1 MCAAQLILSI
11 DFNIVNIANAT
22 IERQL
27 HFNAGNLQWTV
38 SAYALTYGGFLLLGG
53 RLVDLLGQRRL
64 FILGIAAFALTSLCA
79 GCSQNAAEL
88 IASRAGQG
96 LAASVISPS
105 TLSLLQSLFPDG
117 PARQRALGYWAI
129 SGSAGALV
137 GILPGALLISTLGW
151 RWIFFINAPI
161 SLLGI
166 IGAGFVLP
174 KMNRDAESRRRL
186 DVRGAITVTAALAL
200 VIFGLGEAE
209 SAGWRATETLV
220 PLLLA
225 PLMLGL
231 FVVVERRA
239 REPLVPFSLLRRR
252 AAIGNALAVFAAG
265 SSITTGFLAPLLFQQ
280 VWGGSALRTGIAT
293 IPLQVG
299 FASGARASSVFIGRL
314 GPKRVIL
321 MAALFITIGLVWM
334 AHAPAHDA
342 YWQSFGIPMFVRA
355 FGQGMVIVPIAL
367 IATSD
372 APSRDRGIV
381 SGLYN
386 MCGQLGSAI
395 ALAGIATVFAATTSA
410 AGGGAHGE
418 LRGIHAGFEAA
429 TILPLMVVAVALVG
443 LRRPLK
449 PARSVVQ
456 IPGGETAP
464 LIRDSVD
471 DSLGC

>member
-22 IERQL
+22 IERDL

-64 FILGIAAFALTSLCA
+64 FIVGIAGFALTSLCA
-79 GCSQNAAEL
+79 GCSQNATEL
-88 IASRAGQG
+88 IAARAGQG
-96 LAASVISPS
+96 LCASVISPS

-137 GILPGALLISTLGW
+137 GILPGALLITTLGW

-161 SLLGI
+161 SLVGI
-166 IGAGFVLP
+166 VGAILVMP
-174 KMNRDAESRRRL
+174 KLRPSAERRRRL
-186 DVRGAITVTAALAL
+186 DVPGAVTVTAALAL
-200 VIFGLGEAE
+200 VIFGLGEAQ
-209 SAGWRATETLV
+209 SAGWTATATLV
-220 PLLLA
+220 PLLLS

-231 FVVVERRA
+231 FVLVERRT
-239 REPLVPFSLLRRR
+239 REPLVPFSLLRKR
-252 AAIGNALAVFAAG
+252 AAIGNALAVFAG
-265 SSITTGFLAPLLFQQ
+265 GTSITTGFLAPLLFQQ

-299 FASGARASSVFIGRL
+299 FASGARSSSVLIGRF

-321 MAALFITIGLVWM
+321 LAALFIMVGLVWM
-334 AHAPAHDA
+334 ARAPAHDA
-342 YWQSFGIPMFVRA
+342 YWQSFGVPMFIRA

-367 IATSD
+367 IATSE
-372 APSRDRGIV
+372 ASPEDRGIV

-395 ALAGIATVFAATTSA
+395 GLAAIATVFAVTTAA
-410 AGGGAHGE
+410 AGGGVHGE
-418 LRGIHAGFEAA
+418 LHGIHAGFTAA
-429 TILPLMVVAVALVG
+429 TLLPLLVVTVALVG
-443 LRRPLK
+443 LRKPLK
-449 PARSVVQ
+449 TERSVVQ
-456 IPGGETAP
+456 LAASPGDR
-464 LIRDSVD
+464 RDGSIE
-471 DSLGC
+471 GPA